1 MVMLKMRKI
10 LQLLLWLPLAACLAM
25 PARAMEAVKPYQG
38 PLKCAAAGR
47 DDMWLDQRLGC
58 LKPGSR
64 FIVNAAGALG
74 EAQDMA
80 YVVNEALYDN
90 NFYLINDRK
99 VRYFQSF
106 LCVRN
111 HPRGVRP
118 LLLSGDLANALE
130 LSNLDRKPSGVGP
143 TSVNISGG
151 DRVGGVATT
160 CDPARHPLIVDY
172 RSGKVESVNPLA
184 LQTLQVYELPYN

>member
-1 MVMLKMRKI
+1 MRKI
-10 LQLLLWLPLAACLAM
+10 LQILLWLPLAACLAT
-25 PARAMEAVKPYQG
+25 PARAAEGMRPYQG
-38 PLKCAAAGR
+38 PLKCSASGM

-58 LKPGSR
+58 LTPGSR
-64 FIVNAAGALG
+64 FIVNAGGAEG
-74 EAQDMA
+74 ETQDMA
-80 YVVNEALYDN
+80 YVVNEAIYDN
-90 NFYLINDRK
+90 DFYLINNRK

-118 LLLSGDLANALE
+118 LFLSGDLANALE
-130 LSNLDRKPSGVGP
+130 LSNQDRKPAGVGP

-151 DRVGGVATT
+151 DRAGGVATA

-184 LQTLQVYELPYN
+184 LQALHVYELPYN